1 MKHIALIITFLLA
14 GCAVSPQVTQTTG
27 VQPPSVQAQW
37 YAACK
42 GWSVAE
48 PQVAAKMLTAPLS
61 QVQAALPVSQAISQM
76 CEAPMP
82 ANAQAATTQLTT
94 NITQVLTIFGL
105 QQAIQGTVK

>member
-14 GCAVSPQVTQTTG
+14 GCAATPQISQTASI
-27 VQPPSVQAQW
+27 QAPSVQAQW

-48 PQVAAKMLTAPLS
+48 PQIAAKMLTAPID
-61 QVQAALPVSQAISQM
+61 QVQAALPISQSISQM

-82 ANAQAATTQLTT
+82 ADAQAATTMLTA

-105 QQAIQGTVK
+105 QQAIQGATK